1 MALPVAEKIAAE
13 LVTRLDAITTGNGYE
28 FTRESVTRPRR
39 LDRDFT
45 PRNYSIVVEQVGET
59 EREEM
64 SYPGN
69 PPAIAY
75 ESVFN
80 VYGFVRE
87 SDDATTSPAITE
99 NQMAAAIKK
108 AIAEDASWHTFGS
121 NAFDASFG
129 QTEMFEGGE
138 NLPFTV
144 VESNGVIVPLSVF
157 YRVSELDP
165 YAVR

>member
-13 LVTRLDAITTGNGYE
+13 LVTRLEAITTANGYE
-28 FTRESVTRPRR
+28 FDAESVTRPRR
-39 LDRDFT
+39 IDRNFT
-45 PRNYSIVVEQVGET
+45 PRNYSIVVDQVGES
-59 EREEM
+59 EQEGM

-75 ESVFN
+75 ELVLN

-87 SDDATTSPAITE
+87 SDSATTSPSITE
-99 NQMAAAIKK
+99 NQMVAAIKK
-108 AIAEDASWHTFGS
+108 AVAKNSSWHTFGG

-129 QTEMFEGGE
+129 PVEIFEEGDS
-138 NLPFTV
+138 LPFTV
-144 VESNGVIVPLSVF
+144 TDHNGAVVPVLVY

-165 YAVR
+165 YTVR